1 MMYKFTVIRW
11 FAAIFRW
18 FAVCLI
24 LAGCSARQEKKVP
37 HGKLY
42 EYSGSTPRWSSPE
55 NLNGQKGK
63 GAMENHGAKGHAYSP
78 IPKGASLSLLDI
90 RGQGIISR
98 IWITINDR
106 SPGMLRSLKLEM
118 FWDNETKAAVS
129 VPLGDFFGMGLG
141 RMTAFHNV
149 FFADPEGRSFNCL
162 IPMPFKTGARIVVT
176 NESDKDLEMMFFDV
190 DYRLTE
196 DWDQDNLYFHA
207 FWHRDTATTLGK
219 DFELLPRVQ
228 GKGRYLGTN
237 VGVNTNPRYKDL
249 WWGEGEV
256 KMYLDGDADFPTLA
270 GTGTEDYIGTGWGQ
284 GKFFTDYTG
293 CLIADGENHQW
304 GFYRYHVPDPIYFS
318 SDCRVTIQQMG
329 GGPPKEVDEVQKAG
343 VPLTIATTSEAWNN
357 FFRSD
362 DVSAT
367 AYFYLDKPSDGL
379 SSLQSVNMR
388 TYNLK

>member
-1 MMYKFTVIRW
+1 MMYKFTVI
-11 FAAIFRW
+11 RW

-149 FFADPEGRSFNCL
+149 FFADPEGKSFNCL

-190 DYRLTE
+190 DYQLTE

-207 FWHRDTATTLGK
+207 FWHRDTATTPGK

-256 KMYLDGDADFPTLA
+256 KMYLDGDADYPTLS

-329 GGPPKEVDEVQKAG
+329 GGPPKEVDELQKAG
-343 VPLTIATTSEAWNN
+343 APLTIATTSQGWNN